1 MRILK
6 GFRTYLFNA
15 IAAIPPLLV
24 ELAPLLNAPEL
35 RAVLPSEWLPWYSL
49 GVVAVNMVLR
59 SVTTTPPGK
68 RL

>member
-15 IAAIPPLLV
+15 IAAIPPLIV
-24 ELAPLLNAPEL
+24 EFAPLLNAPEL
-35 RAVLPSEWLPWYSL
+35 RAVLPPHWLPWYSL
-49 GVVAVNMVLR
+49 AIVAVNIVLR